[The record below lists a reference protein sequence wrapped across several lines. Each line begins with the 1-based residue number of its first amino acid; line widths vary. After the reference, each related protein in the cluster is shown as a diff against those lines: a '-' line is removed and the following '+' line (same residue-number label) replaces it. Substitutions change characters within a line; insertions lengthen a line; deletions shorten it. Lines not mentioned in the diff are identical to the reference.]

1 MVERCIGNH
10 AARLM
15 SIQQSNRYHNR
26 ENTRRGNFYDSDDEH
41 NFYRTSNYDSDDYW
55 TNQREKKRKKLIYD
69 ARFIIFLF

>member
-26 ENTRRGNFYDSDDEH
+26 ENTRRGNFYDSDDDH
-41 NFYRTSNYDSDDYW
+41 NNYRTSNYDYDDY
-55 TNQREKKRKKLIYD
+55 
-69 ARFIIFLF
+69 